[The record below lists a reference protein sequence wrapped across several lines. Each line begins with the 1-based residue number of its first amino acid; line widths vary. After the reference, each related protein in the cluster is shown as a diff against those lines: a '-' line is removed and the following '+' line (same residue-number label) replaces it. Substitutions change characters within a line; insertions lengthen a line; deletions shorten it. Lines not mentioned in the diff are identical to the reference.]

1 MKAAWS
7 MVVVGV
13 VAVGVV
19 AAGVVLA
26 QPATQPEGKSE
37 GKPQSLPGAEF
48 GVPGPLPP
56 GFPGEHRLLSEL
68 TGNFNVKFS
77 IYSGPDTPPTEV
89 AGAAVRRLTLG
100 GRFLQEQLDV
110 SNAPTP
116 FALETTIGF
125 NPDGKEGERFELMRL
140 SSAAFPM
147 MPERGTFDSP
157 TKGFV
162 FKGEHLIDG
171 KLAKTRTVFSLSSHL
186 TQSVEVYVAYE
197 DASPAK
203 KGVLTPEFKAF
214 AIEYER
220 AR

>member
-1 MKAAWS
+1 MKTAWS
-7 MVVVGV
+7 MVV
-13 VAVGVV
+13 VGVV

-26 QPATQPEGKSE
+26 QPATQPDS
-37 GKPQSLPGAEF
+37 KPDIKPGPEF

-77 IYSGPDTPPTEV
+77 IYTGPDAPPTEV
-89 AGAAVRRLTLG
+89 AGAAVRRSTLG

-157 TKGFV
+157 SKAFV

-171 KLAKTRTVFSLSSHL
+171 KLAKTRTVFSLSSHM
-186 TQSVEVYVAYE
+186 TQSIEVYVAYE

>member
-1 MKAAWS
+1 MKAAWFIL
-7 MVVVGV
+7 VIG
-13 VAVGVV
+13 AV

-26 QPATQPEGKSE
+26 QPAAQPESKSDI
-37 GKPQSLPGAEF
+37 KPGPEF

-56 GFPGEHRLLSEL
+56 GFPGEHRLMSEL

-77 IYSGPDTPPTEV
+77 IYASPDAPPTEV
-89 AGAAVRRLTLG
+89 VGAAVRRSTLG

-116 FALETTIGF
+116 FALETIIGF

-147 MPERGTFDSP
+147 MIERGSFDNP
-157 TKGFV
+157 TKAFV

-186 TQSVEVYVAYE
+186 TQSIEVYVTYE

-220 AR
+220 ARK